1 MFGSTGSL
9 RPIAPGNSGLT
20 SWRYTTP
27 TMTTTTSSALDPN
40 AVSHSWGK
48 AANLAKASSK
58 AVRGVLEEQ
67 AKQGAKDAV
76 AEAAKYGDTGYGG
89 LLGEMGTRGAG
100 ENGEWALGAKG
111 SGLDHDWA
119 SKASD
124 GLEWSPTA
132 TKDAIAAGEW
142 APAGEATMNV
152 GGQGADAVAEATA
165 AADQAGQTVAD
176 LGAST
181 YGDMVSNMG
190 EQFAE
195 QAAEQAAA
203 SQAANAIPMIG
214 TALNVGANLANGN
227 YGAAAGAG
235 AGAAMGS
242 VIPGV
247 GTALGGTI
255 GGLLGSFF

>member
-1 MFGSTGSL
+1 MFNSTGSL
-9 RPIAPGNSGLT
+9 RPIAPGNTGLS
-20 SWRYTTP
+20 SWRFARPATTV
-27 TMTTTTSSALDPN
+27 TQTSNPYGN
-40 AVSHSWGK
+40 EQTW
-48 AANLAKASSK
+48 AKASRLAQASNK

-67 AKQGAKDAV
+67 ARQGAKDAV

-111 SGLDHDWA
+111 SGLSQDWA
-119 SKASD
+119 GKASE
-124 GLEWSPTA
+124 GLEWSPDA
-132 TKDAIAAGEW
+132 TKDAITAGEW
-142 APAGEATMNV
+142 APAGEATMNI
-152 GGQGADAVAEATA
+152 GGQGADAVAEATSA
-165 AADQAGQTVAD
+165 AEQAGQTVAD

-181 YGDMVSNMG
+181 YGDMVGQMG

-203 SQAANAIPMIG
+203 SQAANAVPMIG
-214 TALNVGANLANGN
+214 TALNVGTNLAQGN

-235 AGAAMGS
+235 AGAAIGS